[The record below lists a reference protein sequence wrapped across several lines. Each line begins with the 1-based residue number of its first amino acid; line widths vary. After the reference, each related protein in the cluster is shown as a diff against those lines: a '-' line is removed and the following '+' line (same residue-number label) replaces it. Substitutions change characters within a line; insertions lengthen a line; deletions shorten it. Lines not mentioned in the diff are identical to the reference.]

1 MKKKIWLL
9 DGGMGQEL
17 IKNSKSDPHPLWSTY
32 VMLEEPDLVRKAHV
46 DFIEAGASV
55 ITLNTYSTTP
65 ERLEAN
71 DLLDKFSF
79 FQKKAI
85 DLAREAIDHTQKN
98 VLIAGCLPPL
108 VASYRPDKAPEYD
121 RCVDLYIQ
129 IVREQESFV
138 DLFICETMA
147 SIKEAKAA
155 VVAAKTS
162 GKSVWCGL
170 TLEDNEK
177 CELRSGEKLIDSV
190 NELQSLGQEEFL
202 LNCSFPEVID
212 KGMKILSQNAKFF
225 GGYGNGFTSID
236 PLKTASNVSVLS
248 ARTDLGPK
256 KYSEHALNWAKHGAS
271 VIGGCCEIGPRHIK
285 YLYDRLNENNF
296 EIVTSLS

>member
-155 VVAAKTS
+155 VAAAKTS

-177 CELRSGEKLIDSV
+177 CELRSGEKLIESV

-212 KGMKILSQNAKFF
+212 KGMKILSQNAKFY
-225 GGYGNGFTSID
+225 GGYGNGFTSIE

-248 ARTDLGPK
+248 ARTDLGPE
-256 KYSEHALNWAKHGAS
+256 KYSEHALKWAKHGAS
-271 VIGGCCEIGPRHIK
+271 VVGGCCEIGPRHIK

>member
-1 MKKKIWLL
+1 MKKQIILL
-9 DGGMGQEL
+9 DGGIGQEL
-17 IKNSKSDPHPLWSTY
+17 IRNSKSKPHPLWSTY
-32 VMLEEPDLVRKAHV
+32 VMSEEPELVRKAHV
-46 DFIEAGASV
+46 DFIEAGASIV
-55 ITLNTYSTTP
+55 TLNTYSTTP

-79 FQKKAI
+79 FHKKAI
-85 DLAREAIDHTQKN
+85 DLAREAIDYTQKDI
-98 VLIAGCLPPL
+98 LIAGCLPPL
-108 VASYRPDKAPEYD
+108 VASYRPDKAPDYD
-121 RCVDLYIQ
+121 KCVDLYLQ

-162 GKSVWCGL
+162 GKTVWCGL
-170 TLEDNEK
+170 TLEDDEN

-190 NELQSLGQEEFL
+190 SELKSIGQKEFL

-212 KGMKILSQNAKFF
+212 KGITILSQNCKFF
-225 GGYGNGFTSID
+225 GGYGNGFTSIE

-248 ARTDLGPK
+248 ARTDLGPE
-256 KYSEHALNWAKHGAS
+256 KYSKHALNWANQGAA
-271 VIGGCCEIGPRHIK
+271 VVGGCCEIGPSHIK
-285 YLYDRLNENNF
+285 YLYDTLIENNF
-296 EIVTSLS
+296 EIVNSLS

>member
-1 MKKKIWLL
+1 MNKKIILL

-32 VMLEEPDLVRKAHV
+32 VMLKEPELVKKAHV

-55 ITLNTYSTTP
+55 VTLNTYSTTP

-71 DLLDKFSF
+71 NLLDKFSF
-79 FQKKAI
+79 FHKKAI
-85 DLAREAIDHTQKN
+85 DLAREAIDHTQKD

-108 VASYRPDKAPEYD
+108 VWSYRPDKAPDYNK
-121 RCVDLYIQ
+121 CVDLYLQ
-129 IVREQESFV
+129 IVREQEDFV

-155 VVAAKTS
+155 VMAAKTS
-162 GKSVWCGL
+162 GKKIWCAL
-170 TLEDNEK
+170 TLEDTEN

-190 NELQSLGQEEFL
+190 NELQSLGQQEIV

-212 KGMKILSQNAKFF
+212 KGMTILSQNSKFF
-225 GGYGNGFTSID
+225 GGYGNGFT
-236 PLKTASNVSVLS
+236 
-248 ARTDLGPK
+248 
-256 KYSEHALNWAKHGAS
+256 
-271 VIGGCCEIGPRHIK
+271 
-285 YLYDRLNENNF
+285 
-296 EIVTSLS
+296 

>member
-155 VVAAKTS
+155 VAAAKTS

-202 LNCSFPEVID
+202 LNCSLPEVID
-212 KGMKILSQNAKFF
+212 KGMKILSQNVKFF
-225 GGYGNGFTSID
+225 GGYGNGFTSIE

>member
-1 MKKKIWLL
+1 MLL

-17 IKNSKSDPHPLWSTY
+17 IKNSKSDPHTLWSTY
-32 VMLEEPDLVRKAHV
+32 VMLKEPELVRKAHV

-55 ITLNTYSTTP
+55 VTLNTYSTTP

-71 DLLDKFSF
+71 NLLDKFSF
-79 FQKKAI
+79 FHKKAI
-85 DLAREAIDHTQKN
+85 DLAKEAIDHTQKD

-108 VASYRPDKAPEYD
+108 VWSYRPDKAPDYEK
-121 RCVDLYIQ
+121 CVDWYLQ
-129 IVREQESFV
+129 IGREQEIFV

-155 VVAAKTS
+155 AMAAKTS
-162 GKSVWCGL
+162 GKTIWCGL
-170 TLEDNEK
+170 TLEDNQS
-177 CELRSGEKLIDSV
+177 CELRSGEKLIDCV
-190 NELQSLGQEEFL
+190 NELQSLGQEEFV

-212 KGMKILSQNAKFF
+212 KGMTILSRNSKFF
-225 GGYGNGFTSID
+225 GGYGNGFKSIE

-256 KYSEHALNWAKHGAS
+256 EYSKHALNWANLGAS
-271 VIGGCCEIGPRHIK
+271 VVGGCCEIGPSHIK
-285 YLYDRLNENNF
+285 HLHDTLIENNF
-296 EIVTSLS
+296 EIVNSLS